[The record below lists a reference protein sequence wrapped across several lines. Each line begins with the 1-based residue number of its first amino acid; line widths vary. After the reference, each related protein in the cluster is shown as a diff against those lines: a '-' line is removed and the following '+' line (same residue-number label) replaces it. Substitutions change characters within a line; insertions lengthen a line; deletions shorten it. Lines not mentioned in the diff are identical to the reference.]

1 MGARKRGEG
10 AKEGVLFVVAGC
22 NAASGQIPRGGERE
36 KRKQCEKS
44 DRQKK
49 TLAAQSGVKIEWIF
63 FIVMYLLR
71 RGGRISSTT
80 SVVLLQRRLCAKTHR
95 WWGGVCSSRVL
106 CEYANT
112 MCVPRMCAKKQ
123 A

>member
-36 KRKQCEKS
+36 KKRKQCEKS

-49 TLAAQSGVKIEWIF
+49 TLAAKSGVKIEWIF
-63 FIVMYLLR
+63 LL
-71 RGGRISSTT
+71 
-80 SVVLLQRRLCAKTHR
+80 
-95 WWGGVCSSRVL
+95 
-106 CEYANT
+106 
-112 MCVPRMCAKKQ
+112 
-123 A
+123 